1 LAFRVADYLLIGYSN
16 FALELR
22 GLYPWLAFHYAA
34 QAYYRTIMEKY
45 DHRTQVNKKNTM
57 EKSRLI
63 ERWRATGPGLVM
75 AAAAVGASHL
85 VASTQAGALFGWQ
98 LLWLIVLVNVLKYPF
113 FRFGVQYTLWNN
125 KSLVEGYQDK
135 GRGWLI
141 AFTALNLIAAVVN
154 TAGVLLL
161 TASLL
166 QYFIPGNL
174 SLNLLCLILLGMCLV
189 ILLAGH
195 YRVLD
200 GLSRALMLVLTVC
213 TLIAVVIA
221 WQNGPMAP
229 ADYVSPSP
237 WQLSALAFIVA
248 TMGWM
253 PVPIELS
260 AINSMWLRSKQKLT
274 RVSLSDG
281 LFDFNLGYAVAMVL
295 AVVFITLGAL
305 LQHGTEQEIA
315 MAGAAFAQQLVDMY
329 ATTIGDWAR
338 LFIAFIAFMCMFGT
352 TLAVLDGYARTLD
365 ESFHLLRRPGGE
377 RRSWT
382 LTAWIA
388 GQAAAGM
395 AIILFFQSALSPML
409 TFAMTLA
416 FLTTPFFAWLNFS
429 LVRGKGISAGMNLL
443 AWIGM
448 IYLTA
453 FSVLFLVW
461 YLLF

>member
-1 LAFRVADYLLIGYSN
+1 M
-16 FALELR
+16 LR
-22 GLYPWLAFHYAA
+22 R
-34 QAYYRTIMEKY
+34 AYYRTIMAKY
-45 DHRTQVNKKNTM
+45 DIRTRVDKKNTM

-113 FRFGVQYTLWNN
+113 FRFGVQYTLWHN

-174 SLNLLCLILLGMCLV
+174 SLTLLCLILLSVCLL

-200 GLSRALMLVLTVC
+200 GLSRALMLVLTIC
-213 TLIAVVIA
+213 TLIAVAIA

-260 AINSMWLRSKQKLT
+260 AISSMWLRSKQKLT

-281 LFDFNLGYAVAMVL
+281 LFDFNLGYAVAVVL
-295 AVVFITLGAL
+295 AVVFVALGAL

-315 MAGAAFAQQLVDMY
+315 MAGAAFAQQLVAMY

-365 ESFHLLRRPGGE
+365 ESFHLLRRAGGE

-382 LTAWIA
+382 LTAWII
-388 GQAAAGM
+388 GQASAGM

-429 LVRGKGISAGMNLL
+429 LVRGKGISVGMSLL
-443 AWIGM
+443 AWVGM

-461 YLLF
+461 YLLY

>member
-1 LAFRVADYLLIGYSN
+1 
-16 FALELR
+16 
-22 GLYPWLAFHYAA
+22 
-34 QAYYRTIMEKY
+34 MEQ
-45 DHRTQVNKKNTM
+45 T
-57 EKSRLI
+57 RLI

-85 VASTQAGALFGWQ
+85 VASTQSGALFGWQ
-98 LLWLIVLVNVLKYPF
+98 LLWLIVLVNILKYPF
-113 FRFGVQYTLWNN
+113 FRFGVQYTLSNDE
-125 KSLVEGYQDK
+125 SLVEGYLRK

-141 AFTALNLIAAVVN
+141 AFTILNLIAAVVN

-174 SLNLLCLILLGMCLV
+174 SLTILCLLLLAVCLL

-200 GLSRALMLVLTVC
+200 GLSRLLMLVLTISTV
-213 TLIAVVIA
+213 TALVIA
-221 WQNGPMAP
+221 WNNGPMAP
-229 ADYVSPSP
+229 PDYVSPSP

-260 AINSMWLRSKQKLT
+260 AINSMWLRSKQRMT

-281 LFDFNLGYAVAMVL
+281 LFDFNLGYAVAVIL
-295 AVVFITLGAL
+295 AVVFLALGAL
-305 LQHGTEQEIA
+305 LQHGTEQEIQ
-315 MAGAAFAQQLVDMY
+315 MAGAAFAQQLVAMY
-329 ATTIGDWAR
+329 SATIGEWAR

-352 TLAVLDGYARTLD
+352 TLAVLDGYARTLN
-365 ESFHLLRRPGGE
+365 ESFHLLRGKDNP
-377 RRSWT
+377 RRHWT
-382 LTAWIA
+382 LTAWVLA
-388 GQAAAGM
+388 QAAAGM
-395 AIILFFQSALSPML
+395 AIILFFQTALSPML

-448 IYLTA
+448 VYLTA
-453 FSVLFLVW
+453 FSVLYLIW
-461 YLLF
+461 YLLA

>member
-1 LAFRVADYLLIGYSN
+1 M
-16 FALELR
+16 
-22 GLYPWLAFHYAA
+22 
-34 QAYYRTIMEKY
+34 MEK
-45 DHRTQVNKKNTM
+45 N
-57 EKSRLI
+57 RLI

-85 VASTQAGALFGWQ
+85 VASTQSGALFGWQ
-98 LLWLIVLVNVLKYPF
+98 LLWLIVLVNALKYPF
-113 FRFGVQYTLWNN
+113 FRFGVQYTLTRNE
-125 KSLVEGYQDK
+125 SLVEGYLRK

-141 AFTALNLIAAVVN
+141 AFTLLNLIAAVVN

-174 SLNLLCLILLGMCLV
+174 SLTFLCILLLAVCLL

-200 GLSRALMLVLTVC
+200 GLSRVLMLALTLC
-213 TLIAVVIA
+213 TFIALAIA
-221 WQNGPMAP
+221 WNNGPMAP

-260 AINSMWLRSKQKLT
+260 AINSMWLRSKQRLT
-274 RVSLSDG
+274 QVNLSDG
-281 LFDFNLGYAVAMVL
+281 LFDFNLGYAVAVIL
-295 AVVFITLGAL
+295 AVVFLALGAL
-305 LQHGTEQEIA
+305 LQHGTEQEIQ
-315 MAGAAFAQQLVDMY
+315 MAGAAFAQQLVAMY
-329 ATTIGDWAR
+329 ANTIGEWAR

-352 TLAVLDGYARTLD
+352 TLAVLDGYARTLN
-365 ESFHLLRRPGGE
+365 ESFHLLRDQNAPRAG
-377 RRSWT
+377 WT
-382 LTAWIA
+382 LSAWIVA
-388 GQAAAGM
+388 QSAAGM
-395 AIILFFQSALSPML
+395 AIILFFQTALSPML

-429 LVRGKGISAGMNLL
+429 LMRNLGTMSKGMSLW
-443 AWIGM
+443 AWIGI
-448 IYLTA
+448 IYLSA
-453 FSVLFLVW
+453 FSLLYLVW
-461 YLLF
+461 YLFG

>member
-1 LAFRVADYLLIGYSN
+1 M
-16 FALELR
+16 LR
-22 GLYPWLAFHYAA
+22 R
-34 QAYYRTIMEKY
+34 AYYRTIMEKY
-45 DHRTQVNKKNTM
+45 EIRTRVKKKNTM

-174 SLNLLCLILLGMCLV
+174 SLTLLCLLLLAVCLL

-200 GLSRALMLVLTVC
+200 GLSRALMLVLTIC
-213 TLIAVVIA
+213 TLIAVAIA

-248 TMGWM
+248 MMGWM

-260 AINSMWLRSKQKLT
+260 AISSMWLRSKQKLT

-281 LFDFNLGYAVAMVL
+281 LFDFNLGYAVAVGL
-295 AVVFITLGAL
+295 AVVFVALGAL

-315 MAGAAFAQQLVDMY
+315 MAGAAFAQQLVAMY
-329 ATTIGDWAR
+329 ATTIGEWAR

-365 ESFHLLRRPGGE
+365 ESFHLLRSNGQE

-382 LTAWIA
+382 LTAWIVA
-388 GQAAAGM
+388 QATTGM

-429 LVRGKGISAGMNLL
+429 LVRGKGISVGMNVL

-453 FSVLFLVW
+453 FSFLFLIW
-461 YLLF
+461 YLMY

>member
-1 LAFRVADYLLIGYSN
+1 M
-16 FALELR
+16 LR
-22 GLYPWLAFHYAA
+22 RAH
-34 QAYYRTIMEKY
+34 YRTIMDNY
-45 DHRTQVNKKNTM
+45 DIRRRAQKNNTM

-113 FRFGVQYTLWNN
+113 FRFGVQYTLWHN

-174 SLNLLCLILLGMCLV
+174 SLTLLCLLLLAVCLL

-200 GLSRALMLVLTVC
+200 GLSRALMLVLTIC
-213 TLIAVVIA
+213 TLIAVAIA

-260 AINSMWLRSKQKLT
+260 AISSMWLRSKQKLT

-281 LFDFNLGYAVAMVL
+281 LFDFNLGYAVAVIL
-295 AVVFITLGAL
+295 AVVFVALGAL

-315 MAGAAFAQQLVDMY
+315 MAGAAFAQQLVAMY

-365 ESFHLLRRPGGE
+365 ESFHLLRNKGVE
-377 RRSWT
+377 RRRWT
-382 LTAWIA
+382 LTAWIV

-429 LVRGKGISAGMNLL
+429 LVRGKGISVGMNLL

-453 FSVLFLVW
+453 FSLLFLLW
-461 YLLF
+461 YLMY

>member
-1 LAFRVADYLLIGYSN
+1 
-16 FALELR
+16 
-22 GLYPWLAFHYAA
+22 
-34 QAYYRTIMEKY
+34 
-45 DHRTQVNKKNTM
+45 M

-125 KSLVEGYQDK
+125 KSLVEGYRDK

-141 AFTALNLIAAVVN
+141 AFTALNLIAAAVN

-174 SLNLLCLILLGMCLV
+174 SLNLLCLILLAVCLL

-295 AVVFITLGAL
+295 AVVFVTLGAL

-329 ATTIGDWAR
+329 AATIGDWAR
-338 LFIAFIAFMCMFGT
+338 LLIAFIAFMCMFGT

-365 ESFHLLRRPGGE
+365 ESAHLLRNRGVE

-429 LVRGKGISAGMNLL
+429 LVRGKGISMGMNVL

-448 IYLTA
+448 VYLTA
-453 FSVLFLVW
+453 FSLLFLVW
-461 YLLF
+461 YLMY